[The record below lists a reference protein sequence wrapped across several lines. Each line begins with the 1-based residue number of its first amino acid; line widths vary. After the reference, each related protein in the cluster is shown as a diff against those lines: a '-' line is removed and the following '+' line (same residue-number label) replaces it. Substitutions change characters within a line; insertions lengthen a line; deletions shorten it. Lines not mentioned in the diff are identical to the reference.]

1 MYTNSVNPN
10 LNFTA
15 THISKRIHKSCEILG
30 KRIGDEPMPF
40 VKINREA
47 SLYTKRLSSD
57 KDMSGLLLS
66 VKKGKSE
73 ASVFVIQDKML
84 NIKEALLENTRK
96 TAKLVEEAMERLKSA
111 LTKAALDEPK
121 SLDEF
126 I

>member
-10 LNFTA
+10 LNFTSA
-15 THISKRIHKSCEILG
+15 FISKRINKSCEILG
-30 KRIGDEPMPF
+30 KRIDVEPMPF
-40 VKINREA
+40 VKISREA

-57 KDMSGLLLS
+57 KDLSGLLLS
-66 VKKGKSE
+66 VKKGKNE
-73 ASVFVIQDKML
+73 ASVYVIQDKMS